1 MRKKH
6 KKSVCCGLRIIK
18 FGSKRRQCVG
28 CKKTW
33 RIWKKKV
40 GRKKKRISTELVKS
54 FFRHEISSMSFIS
67 RKKSMSESFVQKE
80 MIKSRDL
87 FVKKTSWQE
96 VPDGDLLLIAD
107 AVVEMVENK
116 WRTIYLILARSIK
129 DSQAIILP
137 PFIISFVETPFGW
150 HQAFE
155 NVPPAILGRVRAVVC
170 DGHRGILY
178 EARDRNWIVQRCH
191 FHLIARIQSR
201 RSRYALSRNKEESK
215 KIFNHVGVVLK
226 STEQKEI
233 QKSLNILEEIGWIS
247 KSREIRTTLNGF
259 ATNYKNFRSYIDY
272 PELNL
277 PITSNTAE
285 SLASTIADLKRRMRG
300 FPTMNSFEKWII
312 ALLKFRQNIKCNKYQ
327 PN

>member
-1 MRKKH
+1 MIKKH
-6 KKSVCCGLRIIK
+6 EKSACCGLKIIK
-18 FGSKRRQCVG
+18 FGNKRKQCTG

-33 RIWKKKV
+33 RVWKKKV
-40 GRKKKRISTELVKS
+40 GRKKKRVSVKLVES
-54 FFRHEISSMSFIS
+54 FFKHEISSMSFVS
-67 RKKSMSESFVQKE
+67 RKKNKSESFVQKE
-80 MIKSRDL
+80 MLKSRDL
-87 FVKKTSWQE
+87 FVEKTSWQK

-107 AVVEMVENK
+107 AVVEMVEDK

-129 DSQAIILP
+129 DSQAVILP
-137 PFIISFVETPFGW
+137 PLIVSSVENPSGW

-155 NVPPAILGRVRAVVC
+155 SVPPAILECVKAVVC

-178 EARDRNWIVQRCH
+178 EAKDRKWIIQRCH

-201 RSRYALSRNKEESK
+201 RSRYILSRNKEESK
-215 KIFNHVGVVLK
+215 KIFSHVGVVLK
-226 STEQKEI
+226 STDQKQV
-233 QKSLNILEEIGWIS
+233 QKSLNILEEIGWTS
-247 KSREIRTTLNGF
+247 KSKEIGTTLNGF
-259 ATNYKNFRSYIDY
+259 ATNYENFRSYIDY

-312 ALLKFRQNIKCNKYQ
+312 ALLKFRQNIRCNKYQ
-327 PN
+327 PS